1 MNDIYSTYRKNDI
14 STSSPLKMVLMLYD
28 GAITFLKKAV
38 EFAEQGDIKNKNIY
52 ANKARDIIVE
62 FNNSLNIQQGGEIAA
77 KLRSLYFFMDRHLM
91 ISNWNNDIQGLNDVI
106 DLLSNLREGWQD
118 VYEQKM
124 EIEAEYNVNEY
135 QTANI
140 VA

>member
-1 MNDIYSTYRKNDI
+1 MNDIYSTYKKNDI

-91 ISNWNNDIQGLNDVI
+91 ISKWDNDIQGLNDVI

-124 EIEAEYNVNEY
+124 EIEAEYNANEY
-135 QTANI
+135 QAANI

>member
-1 MNDIYSTYRKNDI
+1 MNDIYSTYKKNDI

-124 EIEAEYNVNEY
+124 EIEAEYNANEY
-135 QTANI
+135 QAANV

>member
-1 MNDIYSTYRKNDI
+1 MNDIYSTYKKNDI

-62 FNNSLNIQQGGEIAA
+62 FNNSLNMRQGGEIAA

-124 EIEAEYNVNEY
+124 EIEAEYNANEY
-135 QTANI
+135 QAANV

>member
-1 MNDIYSTYRKNDI
+1 MNDIYSTYKKNDI

-124 EIEAEYNVNEY
+124 EIEAEYNANEY
-135 QTANI
+135 QAANI

>member
-1 MNDIYSTYRKNDI
+1 MNDIYSVYKKNDI

-62 FNNSLNIQQGGEIAA
+62 FNNSLNIQQGGEIAV

-106 DLLSNLREGWQD
+106 DLMSNLREGWRD
-118 VYEQKM
+118 VYEQKI
-124 EIEAEYNVNEY
+124 EIEAQYDAKEYR
-135 QTANI
+135 TAG
-140 VA
+140 VTV